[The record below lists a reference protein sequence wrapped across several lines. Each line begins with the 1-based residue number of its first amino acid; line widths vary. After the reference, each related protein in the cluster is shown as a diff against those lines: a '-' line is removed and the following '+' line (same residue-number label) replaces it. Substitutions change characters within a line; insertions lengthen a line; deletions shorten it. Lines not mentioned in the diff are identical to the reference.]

1 MYFIENNNHLEPLEV
16 PHQPASRCCG
26 HPDSAP
32 APVLTRFWDVALL
45 WHQQIWTTSFMFVP
59 ISVGW
64 SYPPRGKVPVKK
76 FFRRLHLKILKSV
89 SRPQLWNKFSKLLRV
104 NIFIKWYCSSHKGKQ
119 VRMNCQSWTKNLRS
133 QTEMSCGST
142 SCRLAWRFGL
152 VSTIYCQQRQSS

>member
-26 HPDSAP
+26 HPDSDASSSVDTFLRCSF
-32 APVLTRFWDVALL
+32 ALTSTDMNYIFYVCMYLSASDDHAL
-45 WHQQIWTTSFMFVP
+45 WC
-59 ISVGW
+59 
-64 SYPPRGKVPVKK
+64 GKVPVKK

-89 SRPQLWNKFSKLLRV
+89 SRRQLWNKCFKLRV
-104 NIFIKWYCSSHKGKQ
+104 NLFFKWYCSPHKGKQ

-152 VSTIYCQQRQSS
+152 VSTIY